1 MKKINFLSFFVKYV
15 IIILVLVGVC
25 MKRREVKRNIE
36 NKVLKLEL
44 TNETIDDIYES
55 LPKIIKVCNKK
66 YMIDLIY
73 NNEKIDIDYITKNNI
88 TDKKLIDIIE
98 TVHAINLKDIK
109 EKFNYIYDTVC
120 AKLDE
125 RIKTNYCEFKDD
137 ICVKYR
143 RKGSDHKN
151 GCC

>member
-1 MKKINFLSFFVKYV
+1 MKK
-15 IIILVLVGVC
+15 
-25 MKRREVKRNIE
+25 REVKRNIE

-44 TNETIDDIYES
+44 TNETLDDIYES

-73 NNEKIDIDYITKNNI
+73 NNEKVDIDYITKNNI

-125 RIKTNYCEFKDD
+125 RIKQIIVNLKMIYVLNIEEKVV
-137 ICVKYR
+137 IIKMVAANVKVEE
-143 RKGSDHKN
+143 SVSI
-151 GCC
+151 

>member
-1 MKKINFLSFFVKYV
+1 MKK
-15 IIILVLVGVC
+15 
-25 MKRREVKRNIE
+25 REVKRNIE
-36 NKVLKLEL
+36 NKILKLEL

-55 LPKIIKVCNKK
+55 LPKIIKICNKK

-143 RKGSDHKN
+143 KKVVIIKMVAVNVKAEESVSI
-151 GCC
+151 